1 MRREQRG
8 ADHGMNAMAP
18 IRILIADDHAIVRAG
33 FAQFISDQPDMRV
46 EAEAANGDDAI
57 RLVRER
63 DFDVVLLDIAMP
75 DKNGIDCLRI
85 IRQSKPRLPVLI
97 LSGYPEAYYAINLL
111 RAGANGYVPKD
122 AAADTLVHAIRV
134 VARGKKYL
142 SETAAD
148 LVSAELRRSSDRKLH
163 ETLSERE
170 FQVFRKIAEGH
181 TPTQIAAELC
191 LSVKTVSTYRARILE
206 KLRLKTNAD
215 LTYYAISNGL
225 LE

>member
-1 MRREQRG
+1 MST
-8 ADHGMNAMAP
+8 ASP

-33 FAQFISDQPDMRV
+33 LAQFISDQPDMRV
-46 EAEAANGDDAI
+46 EAEAATGEDAI
-57 RLVRER
+57 RLVRDG

-85 IRQSKPRLPVLI
+85 IRQTKPRLPVLI
-97 LSGYPEAYYAINLL
+97 LSGYPEEHYAINLL
-111 RAGANGYVPKD
+111 RAGAHGYVPKD
-122 AAADTLVHAIRV
+122 AAADTLVHAIRI

-148 LVSAELRRSSDRKLH
+148 LISAELRRSSDRKLH

-170 FQVFRKIAEGH
+170 FQVFRKLAEGH
-181 TPTQIAAELC
+181 TPTQIATELA
-191 LSVKTVSTYRARILE
+191 LSVKTVSTYRTRILE
-206 KLRLKTNAD
+206 KMGLKTNAD

>member
-1 MRREQRG
+1 MST
-8 ADHGMNAMAP
+8 ASP

-33 FAQFISDQPDMRV
+33 FAQFIAEQPDMRV
-46 EAEAANGDDAI
+46 EAEAANGNDAI

-85 IRQSKPRLPVLI
+85 IRQTKPRLPVLI
-97 LSGYPEAYYAINLL
+97 LSGYPEAHYAINLL

-122 AAADTLVHAIRV
+122 AAPDTLVHAIRV
-134 VARGKKYL
+134 VARGRKYL
-142 SETAAD
+142 SETAAE
-148 LVSAELRRSSDRKLH
+148 LVSSELRRSSDRKLH

-170 FQVFRKIAEGH
+170 FQIFRKLAEGH
-181 TPTQIAAELC
+181 TPTRIATELS

-206 KLRLKTNAD
+206 KMGLRSNAD
-215 LTYYAISNGL
+215 MTYYAISNGL

>member
-1 MRREQRG
+1 MS
-8 ADHGMNAMAP
+8 ALSP

-46 EAEAANGDDAI
+46 EAEAANGNDAI

-85 IRQSKPRLPVLI
+85 IRQTKPRLPVLI
-97 LSGYPEAYYAINLL
+97 LSGYPEAHYAINLL

-122 AAADTLVHAIRV
+122 SAADTLVHAIRV

-148 LVSAELRRSSDRKLH
+148 LVSTELRRSSDRKLH

-170 FQVFRKIAEGH
+170 FQVFRKLAEGL
-181 TPTQIAAELC
+181 TPTQIAAELN

-206 KLRLKTNAD
+206 KMGLKTNAD
-215 LTYYAISNGL
+215 ITYYAISNGL
-225 LE
+225 IE